1 MAEVV
6 AEEYGTKVSEEM
18 IPIFTQSGDDR
29 YLNADK
35 MIMKRPPYYLT
46 RYSIT

>member
-1 MAEVV
+1 
-6 AEEYGTKVSEEM
+6 M

-35 MIMKRPPYYLT
+35 MIMRGAEVLPHAPLQPLEKKVGLQE
-46 RYSIT
+46 SKN